1 MPDLQRIGGLSEFRR
16 ASALASAHHVPVS
29 THIFTEQSICLAA
42 ADSNCLSVEHM
53 PWFTRLFNE
62 DMEIVNGE
70 LTVPQRPGIGFTFDQ
85 DAIKHFRVD

>member
-1 MPDLQRIGGLSEFRR
+1 
-16 ASALASAHHVPVS
+16 
-29 THIFTEQSICLAA
+29 
-42 ADSNCLSVEHM
+42 M